1 MILVFALAGTFTA
14 TIAGV
19 TALIMG
25 QSWWIGLA
33 SYIAAGMLTVFV
45 LGIFTTF
52 ALKAVPRRAEASA
65 RRAPMPLAEH

>member
-33 SYIAAGMLTVFV
+33 SYITAGMLTVFV
-45 LGIFTTF
+45 LGLFTTF
-52 ALKAVPRRAEASA
+52 VLKAAPRRAETSA

>member
-33 SYIAAGMLTVFV
+33 IYIGAGMLTV
-45 LGIFTTF
+45 GILAVF
-52 ALKAVPRRAEASA
+52 ATLAMKTGPRRAGTPQMHAG
-65 RRAPMPLAEH
+65 MPLAEH